1 MVISTVMSV
10 TAAAIENNFQCREYN
25 GNKNQLIPT
34 YICAC
39 AVYNNMASNKEVKNT
54 ERINIALDETKST
67 VRKTTDEAVKE
78 IPRFTK
84 AVNEYQQETIQASKD
99 IADSFLDSQKE
110 VIHSMQSLWVPYI
123 ENVQNSYLSY
133 WGSPQRFTENY
144 SRAVSNITD
153 NTIVATRLANN
164 NLFASMDAWKN
175 SIVHARD
182 NAKEFSRLNANV
194 ANTFENVAREN
205 LRDFSREGRQ

>member
-1 MVISTVMSV
+1 MSV
-10 TAAAIENNFQCREYN
+10 TAAAIENNLRCREYN
-25 GNKNQLIPT
+25 GNKYQLIPT

-39 AVYNNMASNKEVKNT
+39 VLYNNMASNKEVKNS

-144 SRAVSNITD
+144 ARAVSNTTD
-153 NTIVATRLANN
+153 YAIAVTRIANN
-164 NLFASMDAWKN
+164 NLFASMNAWKN
-175 SIVHARD
+175 SVQHIRD

-205 LRDFSREGRQ
+205 LREFSRE